1 MMDTEIIRDPG
12 SLSDGMLAAELDRL
26 GIPFVDAGDGD
37 RLQRQPAPELL
48 LTALATSGEA
58 RLRMALIPLFLMRPD
73 FVWPLAQTINDLP
86 GPARVTLMC
95 YYAAAVLL
103 QRKYTQRLNRL
114 GVAQKP
120 PNERLTSGGR
130 ALARTCLIL

>member
-12 SLSDGMLAAELDRL
+12 SLSDGMLAAELDRQ

-58 RLRMALIPLFLMRPD
+58 RLRMALTPLFLMRPD
-73 FVWPLAQTINDLP
+73 FVWPLA
-86 GPARVTLMC
+86 
-95 YYAAAVLL
+95 
-103 QRKYTQRLNRL
+103 
-114 GVAQKP
+114 
-120 PNERLTSGGR
+120 
-130 ALARTCLIL
+130 